1 MMQYVSINGVITPID
16 QAVVSVMDHGFLYG
30 MGLFETFRTY
40 NGQPFLLDRHLDRLQ
55 AGCES
60 LSIRWQ
66 TDEKQIRQ
74 HIHSLMQANEL
85 EEAYIRYTLT
95 AGIDILGLPSGAYE
109 QPTVV
114 IYAKALPDSPR
125 RLQLDSPEP
134 SNPSS
139 AAELESLQQHL
150 SVRSK
155 SLRKLHTLRNTPE
168 GDVRLKSLHYMN
180 SILGKQE
187 LLQYGDQPA
196 AGVEGLMFTS
206 RGEIAEGIVSNV
218 FFVKD
223 HRLHTPSLGTGI
235 LPGITRAH
243 IIELAGHIDIS
254 VEEGLYSWEDLL
266 AADEIF
272 LTNSIQEIVP
282 VTRLLAD
289 DRMYSVQQQAVGMI
303 TARLY
308 AAYEKEAY
316 RL

>member
-1 MMQYVSINGVITPID
+1 MMKYVSINGVITPID

-40 NGQPFLLDRHLDRLQ
+40 NGQPFLLNRHLERLQ

-60 LSIRWQ
+60 LHIRWQ
-66 TDEKQIRQ
+66 ADEEQVRA
-74 HIHSLMQANEL
+74 HIYSLMHANDL
-85 EEAYIRYTLT
+85 KEAYIRYTLS
-95 AGIDILGLPSGAYE
+95 AGTDILGLPSGAYE

-114 IYAKALPDSPR
+114 IYAKELPDTSR
-125 RLQLDSPEP
+125 RVQLQQEH
-134 SNPSS
+134 SNILSS
-139 AAELESLQQHL
+139 SELESLQQHL
-150 SVRSK
+150 SRRSK

-168 GDVRLKSLHYMN
+168 GDIRLKSLHYMN

-187 LLQYGDQPA
+187 LLQYEDQPA
-196 AGVEGLMFTS
+196 TAVEGLMLTS
-206 RGEIAEGIVSNV
+206 RGEIAEGIVSNL

-223 HRLHTPSLGTGI
+223 NRLHTPSLDTGI

-243 IIELAGHIDIS
+243 VMELAGRIGVP
-254 VEEGLYSWEDLL
+254 VEEGLYSWENLL

-282 VTRLLAD
+282 VTRLLAED
-289 DRMYSVQQQAVGMI
+289 HSYAVQQQEVGII

-316 RL
+316 HL